1 MEMSEKSTKRTLNTA
16 INAVVAA
23 GFLLLATGTLYWVY
37 GLIQRFGLDLPLTL
51 ALFGFFILIFG
62 ILGARIATAMQ

>member
-1 MEMSEKSTKRTLNTA
+1 MSEKSTKKTLNTA

-23 GFLLLATGTLYWVY
+23 GFLLLVSGTLYWVY
-37 GLIQRFGLDLPLTL
+37 GLTQRFDLDLPLTL

-62 ILGARIATAMQ
+62 IMGAKLATAMQ